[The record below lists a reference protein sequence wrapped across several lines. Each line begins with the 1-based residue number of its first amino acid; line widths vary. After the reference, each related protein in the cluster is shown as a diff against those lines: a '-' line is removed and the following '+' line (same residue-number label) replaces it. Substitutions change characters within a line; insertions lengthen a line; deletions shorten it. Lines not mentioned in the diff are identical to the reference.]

1 MPGKKRAS
9 KKASARAG
17 GGAGT
22 AAGESRERAAIHSRT
37 RAARASEV
45 AEDYVETIAD
55 LIACDREAR
64 VTDLARQLGVS
75 HVTVVRTVERL
86 ARDGLVE
93 SRPYR
98 AIFLTERGGRLAE
111 RVKRRHEVV
120 LEFLRAIGV
129 SEKVA
134 QTDSE
139 GIEHHVSEETL
150 KAFERFVKRAGR

>member
-1 MPGKKRAS
+1 MPGKKKGS
-9 KKASARAG
+9 KKATSKQSDG
-17 GGAGT
+17 G
-22 AAGESRERAAIHSRT
+22 ERAAIHSRT

-55 LIACDREAR
+55 LIAADREAR
-64 VTDLARQLGVS
+64 VTDLARMLGVS

-93 SRPYR
+93 TRPYR
-98 AIFLTERGGRLAE
+98 AIFLTERGGRLAKN
-111 RVKRRHEVV
+111 VKRRHEIV

-129 SEKVA
+129 GERAA
-134 QTDSE
+134 QTDAE

-150 KAFERFVKRAGR
+150 RAFERFVRKN